1 MSEQDRRLEQ
11 ERRLRQAA
19 LVASTRQAP
28 EDPEERDEPPPEESE
43 DDAAALRLE
52 QKALW
57 VDLQVRRAIER
68 GEFDNLPG
76 TGKPIRGL
84 ETTHDPDWWVRRKIE
99 REQLTGL
106 LPPALALRKE
116 DAALDARLD
125 RETTE
130 AGVRRVVEDFNQRVV
145 EARRQLL
152 GGPPV
157 ITPTR
162 DPDDELAAWH
172 VRRAERRERQ
182 RRQLDAMTAA
192 ETGAARSRWWSRWLP
207 RRPGRPHAG

>member
-1 MSEQDRRLEQ
+1 MSEQDRRLEH

-19 LVASTRQAP
+19 LVATSRQAP
-28 EDPEERDEPPPEESE
+28 EAPEGRDEPPPEESE
-43 DDAAALRLE
+43 DDSAALRLE
-52 QKALW
+52 QKTLW

-76 TGKPIRGL
+76 TGKPIPGL
-84 ETTHDPDWWVRRKIE
+84 ETAHDPDWWVRKKIE
-99 REQLTGL
+99 REHLTGL

-130 AGVRRVVEDFNQRVV
+130 AGVRRVVEDFNHRVV

-162 DPDDELAAWH
+162 DPDEELAAWRA
-172 VRRAERRERQ
+172 RRTERRERQ
-182 RRQLDAMTAA
+182 RRQLEAITAA
-192 ETGAARSRWWSRWLP
+192 ETGTAPSRWWSRWLP
-207 RRPGRPHAG
+207 RRPRRPDAG